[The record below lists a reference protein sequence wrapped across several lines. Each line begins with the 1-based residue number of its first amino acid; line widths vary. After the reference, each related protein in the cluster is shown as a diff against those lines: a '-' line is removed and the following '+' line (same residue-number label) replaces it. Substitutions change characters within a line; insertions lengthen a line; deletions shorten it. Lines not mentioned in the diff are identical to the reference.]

1 MRGSHSHLG
10 FHLTKHCAASLSR
23 STGESFNKS
32 ARMRSQVT
40 FLSKERGVRLSCM
53 KKEKKKEKREKK
65 EYRGNFVESSFL
77 LTRLLPG
84 RRFWVFSEFNP

>member
-53 KKEKKKEKREKK
+53 KKEKKKRKK
-65 EYRGNFVESSFL
+65 GKERIPRQLCRIKL
-77 LTRLLPG
+77 LIDEVAT
-84 RRFWVFSEFNP
+84 W